1 MAKGKKVL
9 PKTMKASNK
18 PLSKVTKKRKKIDAK
33 VTKVRIGVFATF
45 ADIVGDRD
53 ELGVAGHP
61 LYIQN
66 VAYC

>member
-1 MAKGKKVL
+1 ML

-18 PLSKVTKKRKKIDAK
+18 PLSKVTKKRKKMDAK
-33 VTKVRIGVFATF
+33 VTKVRIGVSATF
-45 ADIVGDRD
+45 ADTVGNRH

-61 LYIQN
+61 LYVQN